1 MLDTLLKGKRGLVVG
16 IANEHSIAA
25 GCGMAL
31 RASGA
36 DLAVTYG
43 HEASKLFV
51 SPVAAKLDTPIFLPL
66 DVQIDAQLEA
76 VFEEIDKQWG
86 KLDFVLHSIACCTKD
101 DLHGPV
107 SECSKEGFAQAMD
120 VPVHSL
126 IRMTRLA
133 VPLMKDGGSILTMSY
148 YAAEKAGFIGFTKA
162 LAQETA
168 AKGITVNAV
177 APGYCDTDMVAAVPD
192 EVIDN
197 IIAATPVGRLGQPA
211 DGARAVICLAGDD
224 ADFITGSTLSV
235 NGGEYMA

>member
-16 IANEHSIAA
+16 IANEPSIAA
-25 GCGMAL
+25 GCGMAF
-31 RASGA
+31 RAWGA

-43 HEASKLFV
+43 LEASKPFV
-51 SPVAAKLDTPIFLPL
+51 SPVVAKLDAPMFLPL
-66 DVQIDAQLEA
+66 DVQVDGQLET

-86 KLDFVLHSIACCTKD
+86 KLDFVLHSIACCPKD
-101 DLHGPV
+101 DLHAPV
-107 SECSKEGFAQAMD
+107 SKCSKEGGAQAMD

-133 VPLMKDGGSILTMSY
+133 IPLMKDGGSILTMSY
-148 YAAEKAGFIGFTKA
+148 YAAEKAGIIGFTKA

-177 APGYCDTDMVAAVPD
+177 AP
-192 EVIDN
+192 
-197 IIAATPVGRLGQPA
+197 VGRLGQPA
-211 DGARAVICLAGDD
+211 DVARAVVFLAGDD
-224 ADFITGSTLSV
+224 ADFISGSTLSV